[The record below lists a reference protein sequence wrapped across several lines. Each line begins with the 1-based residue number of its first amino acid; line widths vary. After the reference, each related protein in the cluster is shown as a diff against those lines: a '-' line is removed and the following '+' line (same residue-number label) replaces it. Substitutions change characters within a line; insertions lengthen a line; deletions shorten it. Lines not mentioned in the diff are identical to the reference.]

1 MVTAPRDS
9 RERRV
14 TVRDVATHAGVS
26 QATVSQVL
34 SGSRPVAEDTR
45 ARVLAAVQELG
56 YRPNHFAR
64 ALRQQKS
71 HTVAIVVPNITH
83 VTYPMVARGAG
94 EILGPLGYQVALYD
108 TNGLRA
114 TEKQIVRTLT
124 DRMVDGAIVF
134 GYPLAPGDAR
144 MLQESGVAVVNGNP
158 GSESSPL
165 WDTVQVD
172 ETAAL
177 RYLTR
182 TLAERYDG
190 PIAYIGGP
198 AGHNTA
204 PRREAGFHA
213 GMQDLTLATDP
224 RLTTSAPYTW
234 AGGRSALTG
243 MLEAGLR
250 PRLVVC
256 ANDMIA
262 IGAIAAAREH
272 GLDVPGEVAV
282 SGYDNIDAAEMAVPP
297 LTTIE
302 ASPFEQGRAAAR
314 LLLERMTDTYRGPA
328 RHLTLSAEP
337 VMRASA

>member
-9 RERRV
+9 RDRRI
-14 TVRDVATHAGVS
+14 TVRDVAAHAGVS

-34 SGSRPVAEDTR
+34 SGSRPVAETTR
-45 ARVLAAVQELG
+45 SRVLASIKTLG
-56 YRPNHFAR
+56 YRPNHLAR

-83 VTYPMVARGAG
+83 VTYPMIARGAG

-114 TEKQIVRTLT
+114 TETQIVRTLT

-144 MLQESGVAVVNGNP
+144 ILQESRIAIVNGNP
-158 GSESSPL
+158 GTESSPP

-172 ETAAL
+172 ETSAL
-177 RYLTR
+177 RDLTR
-182 TLAERYDG
+182 TFGAQYKG

-198 AGHNTA
+198 VDHNTA
-204 PRREAGFHA
+204 PRREAGFRA
-213 GMQDLTLATDP
+213 GMEELALACEP
-224 RLTTSAPYTW
+224 RLMTSAPYTW
-234 AGGRSALTG
+234 AGGRNALAG
-243 MLEAGLR
+243 ILEAGLH

-262 IGAIAAAREH
+262 IGAIAAAREQW
-272 GLDVPGEVAV
+272 LDVPGDIAV
-282 SGYDNIDAAEMAVPP
+282 TGYDNIDAAEMAVPP

-302 ASPFEQGRAAAR
+302 ASPYEQGRAAAR
-314 LLLERMTDTYRGPA
+314 LLLERMTSTYSGPA
-328 RHLTLSAEP
+328 RHLTLSAEA
-337 VMRASA
+337 VARASA

>member
-1 MVTAPRDS
+1 MVTAPRDPFD
-9 RERRV
+9 RRV
-14 TVRDVATHAGVS
+14 TVRDVAAHAGVS

-34 SGSRPVAEDTR
+34 NSSRPVSEATR
-45 ARVLAAVQELG
+45 ARVTASIEELG
-56 YRPNHFAR
+56 FRPNHLAR

-144 MLQESGVAVVNGNP
+144 ALQESGVAIVNGNP
-158 GSESSPL
+158 GTEAL
-165 WDTVQVD
+165 LRWDTVEVD
-172 ETAAL
+172 EMSAM
-177 RYLTR
+177 RDLTR
-182 TLAERYDG
+182 TVTARYAG
-190 PIAYIGGP
+190 QIAYIGGP
-198 AGHNTA
+198 VDHNTA
-204 PRREAGFHA
+204 PRREAGFRA
-213 GMQDLTLATDP
+213 GMQDLGRACDAGLMA
-224 RLTTSAPYTW
+224 SAPYTW
-234 AGGRSALTG
+234 AGGRNALAAILENG
-243 MLEAGLR
+243 MR

-262 IGAIAAAREH
+262 IGAMAAAREH
-272 GLDVPGEVAV
+272 GLDVPGDVAV
-282 SGYDNIDAAEMAVPP
+282 TGYDNIDAAEMAVPP

-302 ASPFEQGRAAAR
+302 PFPFEQGRAAAR
-314 LLLERMTDTYRGPA
+314 LLLERMTDSYAGTA
-328 RHLTLSAEP
+328 RHLTLAAEP
-337 VMRASA
+337 VDRASA